1 MSVKQQ
7 PNRTGAPN
15 RTGQP
20 NRTSQPN
27 RTGPGFRPRTADQL
41 PRPEQEQEQ
50 ERQLGKGLLALA
62 GGLLLVLG
70 VPAVLIYFVGN
81 PLPTSLPDR
90 SWLQADIT
98 ATAIINILA
107 VLVWIVWAH
116 FVVCLIAE
124 FQALRA
130 GRLPG
135 LVPLGGGSQVVARRL
150 VAGLLLLAG
159 TATMTGN
166 APTSGGPPD
175 TTVVSTRE
183 VEGATADP
191 AAPGI
196 AALGTDAR
204 GASMSSAARALDQ
217 VGEHAAERAAVK
229 SNAPVISYYEVKPP
243 KGRHYDTLWD
253 IADRTLG
260 DPFRYKE
267 LFELNRDRVQPD
279 GRRLVDAD
287 LIQPGWQLVMPADA
301 KGADIQTVRARMPAA
316 QVEPTTSPERAA
328 GQAASDGAQIGEV
341 TSVSAARGAAAGAA
355 AGGSETEGLAV
366 AGGSDTEAAATVVD
380 DTTAAAEP
388 VDLGELA
395 LGGGMV
401 LAGLLLALS
410 TRRGPYGT
418 PGETDQA
425 LRLAANPGRA
435 DLLDRALRLLS
446 EGRRNQSQPMPD
458 AAAVYVNDD
467 QVVVHVAG
475 RPAPPPAPWQQADEG
490 RSWTVRREDLEGAA
504 SRAPAPWPGLVSIA
518 ESHGYDLLVDLEYAP
533 GLISLGG
540 SPEVSREVAL
550 SLAVDLVTHAWSDAV
565 EVTMVGFGDDLSAI
579 APDRI
584 RQVPSIEEAMVR
596 AQEADA
602 ASRLLLRSLGV
613 DGVLAGR
620 AAGRVEE
627 LRPQVLILSGTP
639 GPERAQQLTD
649 LAGNGRSV
657 LTTVCVGNTLAA
669 RWRFTTE
676 REGTIDLGAL
686 GMSGTARRLTPEALS
701 GLQDLLRD
709 AGTESAERSAEAA
722 VRSPAAVAAALSALA
737 TAGAAAGTDPQGSD
751 PQGTDPHG
759 TDPLGGGAVAA
770 RVDRHE
776 ALAHVSLLGPV
787 QVQAPGTVNPARLGL
802 LTELATLVALHPEG
816 VHESVLRVA
825 LWPRGVE
832 DDVVHSTLAAAQH
845 WLGKDGAGADLLE
858 QGEDGRWRLGRQVH
872 VDWHEFVATAAAHQD
887 DAHRLVEALDLAR
900 GVAFSGVPAGRY
912 SWLAFH
918 LAARDARALV
928 TAVARRAA
936 GRLLTADDRHGAER
950 ALRQGLTLVPAAQA
964 LWRDLI
970 RLLGDRDPIGASG
983 VAAEMRQGLGG
994 SPMEPETQAL
1004 VQHLVPEQDKIS

>member
-1 MSVKQQ
+1 MSVTQQ
-7 PNRTGAPN
+7 PNRTGQPS
-15 RTGQP
+15 RT
-20 NRTSQPN
+20 R
-27 RTGPGFRPRTADQL
+27 PGFRPRTADQL
-41 PRPEQEQEQ
+41 PRPEQEQ

-62 GGLLLVLG
+62 GGLLLVVG
-70 VPAVLIYFVGN
+70 VPVVLIYFVGN

-98 ATAIINILA
+98 ASAIINILA

-166 APTSGGPPD
+166 APTSAGPPD
-175 TTVVSTRE
+175 ATVVSTRE
-183 VEGATADP
+183 AAGATVDP
-191 AAPGI
+191 AAQGI
-196 AALGTDAR
+196 AVLETDAR
-204 GASMSSAARALDQ
+204 GGSMSAAARAVNQ
-217 VGEHAAERAAVK
+217 VGEQAAERAAAE

-316 QVEPTTSPERAA
+316 QVERTTSPERAA
-328 GQAASDGAQIGEV
+328 GRAASDGAQIGGV

-355 AGGSETEGLAV
+355 AGGSETEVTG
-366 AGGSDTEAAATVVD
+366 TVVD
-380 DTTAAAEP
+380 DPTAAAEP

-475 RPAPPPAPWQQADEG
+475 RPAPPPAPWRQADEG
-490 RSWTVRREDLEGAA
+490 RSWTVRRTDLEGAA

-540 SPEVSREVAL
+540 SPEVAREVAL

-602 ASRLLLRSLGV
+602 ASRRLLRSLGV

-639 GPERAQQLTD
+639 GPEQAQQLTD

-709 AGTESAERSAEAA
+709 AVAESAERSAEAA
-722 VRSPAAVAAALSALA
+722 VRSPAAVAAALSGL
-737 TAGAAAGTDPQGSD
+737 AAAGVAA
-751 PQGTDPHG
+751 GTDPHG

-770 RVDRHE
+770 RVGRHE
-776 ALAHVSLLGPV
+776 ALAHISLLGPV
-787 QVQAPGTVNPARLGL
+787 QVQAPGTVNPARQGL
-802 LTELATLVALHPEG
+802 VTELATLVALHPEG

-845 WLGKDGAGADLLE
+845 WLGKDGAGHALLE